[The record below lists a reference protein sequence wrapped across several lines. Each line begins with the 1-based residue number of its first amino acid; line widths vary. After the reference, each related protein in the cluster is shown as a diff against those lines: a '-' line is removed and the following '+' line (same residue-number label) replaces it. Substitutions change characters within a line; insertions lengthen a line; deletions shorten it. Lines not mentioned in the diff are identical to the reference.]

1 MIPDFIKIRTIKERR
16 IAGMNDRYQTPLAER
31 YASKEMQYIF
41 SPDMK
46 FKTWRKLWIAL
57 AETEAEL
64 GLPITQ
70 EQIDELKAHQDDIN
84 YEDAKKREKEVRHDV
99 MSHVYAYGLQCPKA
113 KGIIH
118 LGATSCYVG
127 DNTDII
133 IMTEGLKLVRKKLV
147 NVINELSKFADK
159 YKAQP
164 TLAFTHFQPAQ
175 PTTVGKRAT
184 LWMNEL
190 VMDLEDLDYVL
201 STMKLLGCKGT
212 TGTQASFLELFN
224 GDQDKIRQIDK
235 KIAEKMGFDKCVPV
249 SGQTYSR
256 KVDTRVLNILAGIA
270 ASAHKFSN
278 DIRLLQHLKE
288 VEEPFEKSQIGSS
301 AMAYKRN
308 PMRSERMASL
318 ARYIIVDTLNPAFT
332 AANQWFERT
341 LDDSANKRLS
351 IPEAFLATD
360 AILNIYINVS
370 NGLVVYPKVIEK
382 HLMEELPFMAT
393 ENIMMD
399 AVKAGGDRQELH
411 ERIRELS
418 MEAGAVVKNEGGKND
433 LIERIAK
440 EPMFGMSLEDLQKV
454 LDPKKYV
461 GRAPQQTE
469 EYINEVV
476 KPVIEANKDGLIDNA
491 ELSV

>member
-1 MIPDFIKIRTIKERR
+1 MST
-16 IAGMNDRYQTPLAER
+16 DRYVSPLSER

-46 FKTWRKLWIAL
+46 FRTWRRLWIAL
-57 AETEAEL
+57 AETEKEL
-64 GLPITQ
+64 GLNITQ
-70 EQIDELKAHQDDIN
+70 EQIDELKAHKDDIN
-84 YEDAKKREKEVRHDV
+84 YDVAKERERQVRHDV
-99 MSHVYAYGLQCPKA
+99 MSHVYAYGVQCPKA

-133 IMTEGLKLVRKKLV
+133 VMAEALKLVQKKLV
-147 NVINELSKFADK
+147 NVIAELSKFADK
-159 YKAQP
+159 YKEQP

-184 LWMNEL
+184 LWTQEFL
-190 VMDLEDLDYVL
+190 MDLEDLEYVMGTL
-201 STMKLLGCKGT
+201 KLLGSKGT
-212 TGTQASFLELFN
+212 TGTQASFLELFE
-224 GDQDKIRQIDK
+224 GDQETIDKIDPM
-235 KIAEKMGFDKCVPV
+235 IAEKMGFKNCYPV

-270 ASAHKFSN
+270 ASAHKMSN

-308 PMRSERMASL
+308 PMRSERVASL
-318 ARYIIVDTLNPAFT
+318 SRYVMVDALNPAIT
-332 AANQWFERT
+332 SATQWFERT

-351 IPEAFLATD
+351 IPEGFLAID
-360 AILNIYINVS
+360 GILDLCLNVVD
-370 NGLVVYPKVIEK
+370 GLVVYPKVIEK
-382 HLMEELPFMAT
+382 HMMAELPFMAT

-418 MEAGAVVKNEGGKND
+418 MEAGRTVKVEGKDND
-433 LIERIAK
+433 LLERIAADPAFNLTIDELRK
-440 EPMFGMSLEDLQKV
+440 SMEPSR
-454 LDPKKYV
+454 YV
-461 GRAPQQTE
+461 GRAKEQTTAFITKTVQPVLDAHKE
-469 EYINEVV
+469 MLGMTAEINV
-476 KPVIEANKDGLIDNA
+476 
-491 ELSV
+491 

>member
-1 MIPDFIKIRTIKERR
+1 MST
-16 IAGMNDRYQTPLAER
+16 DRYVSPLSER

-46 FKTWRKLWIAL
+46 FRTWRRLWIAL
-57 AETEAEL
+57 AETEKEL
-64 GLPITQ
+64 GLNITQ
-70 EQIDELKAHQDDIN
+70 EQIDELKAHKDDIN
-84 YEDAKKREKEVRHDV
+84 YDVAKERERQVRHDV
-99 MSHVYAYGLQCPKA
+99 MSHVYAYGVQCPKA

-133 IMTEGLKLVRKKLV
+133 VMSEALKLVQKKLV
-147 NVINELSKFADK
+147 NVIAELSKFADK
-159 YKAQP
+159 YKEQP

-184 LWMNEL
+184 LWTQEFL
-190 VMDLEDLDYVL
+190 MDLEDLEYVM
-201 STMKLLGCKGT
+201 STLKLLGSKGT
-212 TGTQASFLELFN
+212 TGTQASFLELFE
-224 GDQDKIRQIDK
+224 GDQETIDKIDPM
-235 KIAEKMGFDKCVPV
+235 IAEKMGFRSCYPV

-270 ASAHKFSN
+270 ASAHKMSN

-308 PMRSERMASL
+308 PMRSERIASL
-318 ARYIIVDTLNPAFT
+318 SRYVMVDALNPAIT
-332 AANQWFERT
+332 SATQWFERT

-351 IPEAFLATD
+351 IPEGFLAID
-360 AILNIYINVS
+360 GILDLCLNVVD
-370 NGLVVYPKVIEK
+370 GLVVYPKVIEK
-382 HLMEELPFMAT
+382 HMMAELPFMAT

-418 MEAGAVVKNEGGKND
+418 MEAGRTVKVEGKDND
-433 LIERIAK
+433 LLERIAADPAFNLTI
-440 EPMFGMSLEDLQKV
+440 EELQKSM
-454 LDPKKYV
+454 DPSRYV
-461 GRAPQQTE
+461 GRAKEQTTAFITKTVQPVLDAHKE
-469 EYINEVV
+469 MLGMTAEINV
-476 KPVIEANKDGLIDNA
+476 
-491 ELSV
+491 

>member
-1 MIPDFIKIRTIKERR
+1 
-16 IAGMNDRYQTPLAER
+16 MNDRYQTPLAER

-46 FKTWRKLWIAL
+46 FKTWRRLWIAL
-57 AETEAEL
+57 AETEHEL

-70 EQIDELKAHQDDIN
+70 EQIDELKAHAEDIN
-84 YEDAKKREKEVRHDV
+84 YDVAKERERQVRHDV
-99 MSHVYAYGLQCPKA
+99 MSHVYAYGVQCPKA

-133 IMTEGLKLVRKKLV
+133 VMTEALKLVRKKLV
-147 NVINELSKFADK
+147 NVVAELSKFATQ
-159 YKAQP
+159 YKDQP

-184 LWMNEL
+184 LWTQEFL
-190 VMDLEDLDYVL
+190 MDLEDLEYVL
-201 STMKLLGCKGT
+201 STMKLLGSKGT
-212 TGTQASFLELFN
+212 TGTQASFLELFD
-224 GDQDKIRQIDK
+224 GDQETIDKIDPM
-235 KIAEKMGFDKCVPV
+235 IAEKMGFRSCYPV

-270 ASAHKFSN
+270 ASAHKMSN

-308 PMRSERMASL
+308 PMRSERIASL
-318 ARYIIVDTLNPAFT
+318 SRYVMIDALNPAIT
-332 AANQWFERT
+332 SATQWFERT

-351 IPEAFLATD
+351 IPEGFLAID
-360 AILNIYINVS
+360 GILDLCLNVVD
-370 NGLVVYPKVIEK
+370 GLVVYPKVIEK
-382 HLMEELPFMAT
+382 HMMAELPFMAT

-418 MEAGAVVKNEGGKND
+418 MEAGKTVKVEGKDNNLLE
-433 LIERIAK
+433 LIAAD
-440 EPMFGMSLEDLQKV
+440 PAFNLSLEDLQRSM
-454 LDPKKYV
+454 DPKKYI
-461 GRAPQQTE
+461 GRAKEQTE
-469 EYINEVV
+469 RFVNTVVQPILDSHKELLGVKAEINV
-476 KPVIEANKDGLIDNA
+476 
-491 ELSV
+491 